1 MSWLRTGPTRELC
14 GKEPSQKKELF
25 RNGGNF
31 TLDRCLS
38 MGDPKCFSVVRP
50 QMKEDLNAGPD
61 RVNGVEA
68 CLCARP
74 ISAPKV
80 LPGIEVLRVTYKKCN
95 AYVACNTFFI
105 QIHNRRWVSPCHNS
119 LYRLAKFKTPRL

>member
-38 MGDPKCFSVVRP
+38 MGDPNRNKIPEALNLKILKSTTLGGLVRQAASP
-50 QMKEDLNAGPD
+50 RKFAL
-61 RVNGVEA
+61 V
-68 CLCARP
+68 ARYP
-74 ISAPKV
+74 
-80 LPGIEVLRVTYKKCN
+80 
-95 AYVACNTFFI
+95 
-105 QIHNRRWVSPCHNS
+105 
-119 LYRLAKFKTPRL
+119 

>member
-38 MGDPKCFSVVRP
+38 MGDPFSQSLAWGRPFIDKLPVR
-50 QMKEDLNAGPD
+50 
-61 RVNGVEA
+61 
-68 CLCARP
+68 
-74 ISAPKV
+74 KV
-80 LPGIEVLRVTYKKCN
+80 KSRSKSSQT
-95 AYVACNTFFI
+95 
-105 QIHNRRWVSPCHNS
+105 QQ
-119 LYRLAKFKTPRL
+119 LANLLTLQKINV

>member
-38 MGDPKCFSVVRP
+38 MGDPFRNSVP
-50 QMKEDLNAGPD
+50 APLSASLW
-61 RVNGVEA
+61 VNH
-68 CLCARP
+68 
-74 ISAPKV
+74 SYSK
-80 LPGIEVLRVTYKKCN
+80 
-95 AYVACNTFFI
+95 F
-105 QIHNRRWVSPCHNS
+105 
-119 LYRLAKFKTPRL
+119 AKFGCTG

>member
-38 MGDPKCFSVVRP
+38 MGDPTDPHNTLVSSEK
-50 QMKEDLNAGPD
+50 MKGKGKWLD
-61 RVNGVEA
+61 
-68 CLCARP
+68 
-74 ISAPKV
+74 
-80 LPGIEVLRVTYKKCN
+80 
-95 AYVACNTFFI
+95 
-105 QIHNRRWVSPCHNS
+105 
-119 LYRLAKFKTPRL
+119 

>member
-38 MGDPKCFSVVRP
+38 MGDTMAREADFL
-50 QMKEDLNAGPD
+50 EGP
-61 RVNGVEA
+61 G
-68 CLCARP
+68 P
-74 ISAPKV
+74 
-80 LPGIEVLRVTYKKCN
+80 
-95 AYVACNTFFI
+95 
-105 QIHNRRWVSPCHNS
+105 
-119 LYRLAKFKTPRL
+119 